1 MSASWLGRRGRGRP
15 AGRHAA
21 PRGRAVDSRDGDTP
35 AGGSPGFF
43 ADEPGLLPAEPGFL
57 AVDAVPAA
65 AAGRPAPPFLDRP
78 PTASA
83 PAPNA
88 GFLGAPPMADA
99 VFISQVTDAARAAV
113 ADTAVSAVVPPG
125 AEPVMTIDA
134 LGRKC
139 PIPIIMLAARIVEV
153 PVGSVIAVLADDPAA
168 YTDVPAWCGLKSH
181 DCVFRVDL
189 RSAGWAFGVSRRY

>member
-1 MSASWLGRRGRGRP
+1 MSASWLGRRGRP

-21 PRGRAVDSRDGDTP
+21 PRGRAGDSRGGDSP
-35 AGGSPGFF
+35 ASGSSAFF
-43 ADEPGLLPAEPGFL
+43 PAEPGIL
-57 AVDAVPAA
+57 ADETVPAA
-65 AAGRPAPPFLDRP
+65 ALGTPAPPSLDSP
-78 PTASA
+78 PTAAA
-83 PAPNA
+83 PDA

-113 ADTAVSAVVPPG
+113 ADTVVPAVVPPG
-125 AEPVMTIDA
+125 AEPLMTIDA

-153 PVGSVIAVLADDPAA
+153 PVGSVIAVFADDPAA

-181 DCVFRVDL
+181 DCVFRTDL
-189 RSAGWAFGVSRRY
+189 RAGGWAFGVRRRY